1 MQTAVSV
8 SAGSTVKMVDEAGDR
23 FVDGIILRLRP
34 RRLNAIRARDMS
46 PDLCLGDAI
55 PHRHCDG
62 INLKVT
68 AAAGGELIFYKSP
81 GLVTPNTSKNIEF
94 LISRQHSTRFCRTQ
108 RRFLVATSIFRRI
121 LLKRLTSASVTFT
134 IVLSWIFNIYIYI
147 YIYVCVCVCVCA
159 CMYIHI
165 LSRYYDNS
173 I

>member
-94 LISRQHSTRFCRTQ
+94 LISRQRSTRFCRTQ

-134 IVLSWIFNIYIYI
+134 IVLSCIFNIYIYI
-147 YIYVCVCVCVCA
+147 YIYIYMCVCVCVCVRV
-159 CMYIHI
+159 YVYTHLIS
-165 LSRYYDNS
+165 LL
-173 I
+173 